1 MFTRNKTGATTEVLK
16 TYKSAQLMP
25 VLKAEGLFKSSRH
38 QGLLRE
44 LKAMVFLP
52 PDDYDRLYQ
61 ATLNQFAEF
70 VQVLPVVVSG
80 PLSGLLNEGLARAV
94 IALKHYLAE
103 NTDPDPL
110 FLYALFTAALF
121 LDVAKAVTNYKVI
134 LSTEEGAYI
143 EAWHPF
149 EGSMVGRADYFKLY
163 PLAPIYQRIERSLT
177 QLLAQAI
184 MPRDAFLWI
193 ANDLSIYADWLEALG
208 GDGGQG
214 GTLAHLISLLPRD
227 DIFKLLNAL
236 VQVPISPLD
245 SQLYPYGE
253 MFYQWLTE
261 GIAKGDIAVNTP
273 DAGVHLVAEGVFIE
287 RNKTFNQFLDVFKLP
302 VNLSAVYSQFGHLM
316 GVLSQSMVSQGA
328 GAFLNATY
336 LSKYQTGAGSSLLKN
351 AQRSIER
358 NGLVVKDAAIILNKM
373 PAVSDSL
380 KAQDKSMA
388 RQLPAV
394 VSVESP
400 SLSPKNR

>member
-1 MFTRNKTGATTEVLK
+1 M
-16 TYKSAQLMP
+16 
-25 VLKAEGLFKSSRH
+25 
-38 QGLLRE
+38 
-44 LKAMVFLP
+44 
-52 PDDYDRLYQ
+52 
-61 ATLNQFAEF
+61 
-70 VQVLPVVVSG
+70 
-80 PLSGLLNEGLARAV
+80 
-94 IALKHYLAE
+94 
-103 NTDPDPL
+103 
-110 FLYALFTAALF
+110 
-121 LDVAKAVTNYKVI
+121 
-134 LSTEEGAYI
+134 
-143 EAWHPF
+143 
-149 EGSMVGRADYFKLY
+149 
-163 PLAPIYQRIERSLT
+163 
-177 QLLAQAI
+177 
-184 MPRDAFLWI
+184 
-193 ANDLSIYADWLEALG
+193 
-208 GDGGQG
+208 
-214 GTLAHLISLLPRD
+214 
-227 DIFKLLNAL
+227 
-236 VQVPISPLD
+236 
-245 SQLYPYGE
+245 
-253 MFYQWLTE
+253 
-261 GIAKGDIAVNTP
+261 
-273 DAGVHLVAEGVFIE
+273 HLVAEGVFIE